1 MFKKFKKI
9 TLSNSKIVLFQ
20 LISKKNSRY
29 IRKYILPILI
39 IVFILFF
46 PIVLEFLI
54 VHNNITSSFNNSE
67 WFAFWGGYIGSII
80 TIVTI
85 YITIKI
91 ENRKTKLEIAKQ
103 YENSMI
109 EKEMERATK
118 VKSVILLDKYNFDF
132 NNTRDLINEY
142 RNFSRD
148 FFDIET
154 DLKKLEWVNENTTN
168 KNEFYKE
175 LGLLAT
181 YERLSLLE
189 RTYNLE
195 VDFITG
201 VKKDVKE
208 MIKQSNDDRHKLN
221 DLYDIYINEMM
232 KKMYS
237 LQ

>member
-1 MFKKFKKI
+1 MKKKY
-9 TLSNSKIVLFQ
+9 LLVIVCG
-20 LISKKNSRY
+20 IA
-29 IRKYILPILI
+29 I
-39 IVFILFF
+39 ILF
-46 PIVLEFLI
+46 PLVLELFI
-54 VHNNITSSFNNSE
+54 INNNIPSSFNNSE

-80 TIVTI
+80 TLATV

-109 EKEMERATK
+109 EKEIERATK

-142 RNFSRD
+142 RYFSRD

-154 DLKKLEWVNENTTN
+154 DLKKLEWVNDNTTN

-175 LGLLAT
+175 LSLLAT

-189 RTYNLE
+189 RTYNLDE
-195 VDFITG
+195 DFVTG
-201 VKKDVKE
+201 VIKDVKE
-208 MIKQSNDDRHKLN
+208 MIKQSNNDRHKLN
-221 DLYDIYINEMM
+221 NLYDIFINEMM

-237 LQ
+237 T